1 MFRNR
6 NIVIFSIIFMLFVF
20 LTVRIFYFQVCI
32 GKNLSKAAIV
42 QRTANSDIE
51 KPRGDIVDR
60 NLIPFTGRIRKY
72 SIVLKPFYLRDNEE
86 DLYKACEVLGL
97 DFYKIK
103 REIEIKREP
112 IFFETDEEKK
122 NAIVAMQ
129 LKGVSAINSLKR
141 YDDNSVARHILGYL
155 NGVDGTGEAGI
166 EKFYEDVL
174 KYDREESVSVTMD
187 AKNNLVQGL
196 GYRLLKLPGDNR
208 KLDVRL
214 TLDYHI
220 QRIVEDVMD
229 DAGITGAVVIEDVY
243 NGDIVAMASKPDFMQ
258 NEVGKYLQSPKN
270 ELFNRAVASYN
281 LGSIFKIVDA
291 ALMFETGQNINEEYN
306 CAGSIKIN
314 EKEFRC
320 YTYEKGGH
328 GPVDL
333 SRAFALSCNPY
344 FINAGIK
351 IGYRNLIEKAGSF
364 GIGRT
369 TGVRD
374 QGIDEAAGNLPSPD
388 SYYSDG
394 DIANISIGQGKV
406 MATPLQVADIV
417 ATVANGGIKN
427 RINIVD
433 SIIDDEGNKV
443 RDLRVKE
450 GTRIISKEVADRI
463 KELME
468 EVTGYGTGT
477 KANIDRYGGAAGKT
491 GSAETSRKDVV
502 HAWFA
507 GYFPKMNPKYSVAV
521 FVEGGRSGG
530 DVAAPIFARIAEEI
544 MKKGV

>member
-6 NIVIFSIIFMLFVF
+6 NTVIFSSFFVVFIFLI
-20 LTVRIFYFQVCI
+20 VRMFYFQVCI

-60 NLIPFTGRIRKY
+60 NLIPFTGRSRKY

-97 DFYKIK
+97 DFYKMK
-103 REIEIKREP
+103 REIGIKREP
-112 IFFETDEEKK
+112 IFVETDEERK
-122 NAIVAMQ
+122 NSIVAME

-141 YDDNSVARHILGYL
+141 YDGHSVARHILGYL

-166 EKFYEDVL
+166 EKFYEDIL
-174 KYDREESVSVTMD
+174 KYDREESVSVTID
-187 AKNNLVQGL
+187 AKNNLVQGF
-196 GYRLLKLPGDNR
+196 GYRLLKLPGDTR

-220 QRIVEDVMD
+220 QKIVEEAMNE
-229 DAGITGAVVIEDVY
+229 AGITGAIVVEDVY

-258 NEVGKYLQSPKN
+258 NEVGRYLQSPKN

-281 LGSIFKIVDA
+281 LGSIFKIIDA
-291 ALMFETGQNINEEYN
+291 VLMFETGQDIHEEFH
-306 CAGSIKIN
+306 CTGSIKVG
-314 EKEFRC
+314 EKEFKC

-344 FINAGIK
+344 FINSGINT
-351 IGYRNLIEKAGSF
+351 GYKALVEKARSF
-364 GIGRT
+364 GIGQV
-369 TGVRD
+369 TGINE
-374 QGIDEAAGNLPSPD
+374 QGIDEAAGNLPSTD
-388 SYYSDG
+388 SYYSHG
-394 DIANISIGQGKV
+394 DIANISIGQGKI
-406 MATPLQVADIV
+406 MATPLQVADMV

-433 SIIDDEGNKV
+433 SIIDEDGNKV
-443 RDLRVKE
+443 RDLRIKE
-450 GTRIISKEVADRI
+450 GTRIISKEVADKIR
-463 KELME
+463 ELME

-477 KANIDRYGGAAGKT
+477 KANLGRYGGAAGKT
-491 GSAETSRKDVV
+491 GSAETGHAGIV

-507 GYFPKMNPKYSVAV
+507 GYFPKINPKYSVAV

-530 DVAAPIFARIAEEI
+530 DTAAPVFAKIAEEI
-544 MKKGV
+544 MKKGY